1 MIRSALIRSAGNG
14 VAAMT
19 LLGFSSLGL
28 SPFATVSAMYVL
40 GFAGIMIVAFDAA
53 VDGGEDD

>member
-1 MIRSALIRSAGNG
+1 MA
-14 VAAMT
+14 
-19 LLGFSSLGL
+19 LLGFSTLGL

-53 VDGGEDD
+53 ADGGEDD